1 LFLFHA
7 WRLRRFRSIARQG
20 PVLEPREHGA
30 GPGARASARQGPFRR
45 PEVMPRRLEAGR
57 RAPVVALLLLLVAC
71 QTSSGAEG
79 VAGVRAHKFTLPA
92 KAGQQPDFDR
102 LEFRAGFV
110 LASSDPRFGGLSGL
124 WVAPDGGRLIAASDR
139 GTLWLAAPEHAADGT
154 LLGFAGWQ
162 PIEPGRAPSDPLE
175 GKRDAEAL
183 AAADEDLV
191 IAYEGAHRLRRVPHA
206 APAAPATAVPAP
218 AELTEPHNHGIEAL
232 VALEDGA
239 LLTIAEGVR
248 TPSGDMATW
257 LIEGDRIASLGYAP
271 AAGFAPT
278 GADRLDDTVYVLERR
293 LSLLGGFSA
302 RVVMLDAAAIR
313 PGARLVGRELGVL
326 GPPALSENFEGIAVR
341 RGPDGSVLLYLLSDD
356 NYSPLL
362 RNLLLQFALE
372 PASLAGGLG
381 QSVGG
386 THQRPER

>member
-1 LFLFHA
+1 M
-7 WRLRRFRSIARQG
+7 
-20 PVLEPREHGA
+20 
-30 GPGARASARQGPFRR
+30 ASAREPPCRR
-45 PEVMPRRLEAGR
+45 AGLMSYPPEAGR

-79 VAGVRAHKFTLPA
+79 VAGVRAREFTLPA
-92 KAGQQPDFDR
+92 KAGQQPDFGR

-124 WVAPDGGRLIAASDR
+124 WAAPDGARLIAASDR
-139 GTLWLAAPEHAADGT
+139 GTLWPATLEHAADGT

-162 PIEPGRAPSDPLE
+162 PIEPGTAPGDPPE
-175 GKRDAEAL
+175 RDAEAL
-183 AAADEDLV
+183 AAADDDLV
-191 IAYEGAHRLRRVPHA
+191 IAYEGAHRLRRVPRA
-206 APAAPATAVPAP
+206 SPAAPATALPTP
-218 AELTEPHNHGIEAL
+218 AELIEPHNRGIEAL
-232 VALEDGA
+232 LALEDGA
-239 LLTIAEGVR
+239 LLAIAEGVR
-248 TPSGDMATW
+248 TPRGDLAAW
-257 LIEGDRIASLGYAP
+257 LIEGDRIASLAYAP

-293 LSLLGGFSA
+293 LSLFGGLTA
-302 RVVMLDAAAIR
+302 RIVLLDAAAIR

-341 RGPDGSVLLYLLSDD
+341 RGPDGNALLYLLSDD

-362 RNLLLQFALE
+362 RSLLLQFAVR
-372 PASLAGGLG
+372 PASLAGGLD

-386 THQRPER
+386 THQRPERQ